1 MLYYKTLLILVLI
14 IAERQVKVLL
24 IIMYIIFRHCEIID
38 IYVVERI
45 MDNEDDAIALV
56 DIYNRNNK
64 DSNIQ
69 YVLTKVIK

>member
-1 MLYYKTLLILVLI
+1 MLLILVLI
-14 IAERQVKVLL
+14 IVERQVKVLL
-24 IIMYIIFRHCEIID
+24 IIMYIIVKHYEAINT
-38 IYVVERI
+38 YTVERI
-45 MDNEDDAIALV
+45 IDNEVDAIALV